1 MCKLCI
7 CLGLQ
12 KLNYLRS
19 EAPKCYIYSTF
30 VKINFFNSKTGEHPQ
45 RPVNRNYK
53 GRGFE
58 KHNKH
63 SAFGNSVFAASD
75 IVGCVTIVLFEKARY
90 LLRSSIILTKKL
102 DKLNK
107 LCANMA

>member
-1 MCKLCI
+1 M
-7 CLGLQ
+7 
-12 KLNYLRS
+12 
-19 EAPKCYIYSTF
+19 
-30 VKINFFNSKTGEHPQ
+30 NFFNSKTGEHPQ
-45 RPVNRNYK
+45 RPGNRNYK

-75 IVGCVTIVLFEKARY
+75 IVGFVTIVLSEKARY